1 MRQLISFLISVVLL
15 VLSANSFA
23 IPVRYYFVG
32 EVENSSFGYEGESVE
47 GWYQY
52 DFDTYDPD
60 EPVLYNLFTYY
71 LEVRDL
77 EITES
82 SPTVASYITYFD
94 GAVHD
99 FRLAGESPYDKKSGL
114 GYNMDVFELA
124 FSDSRPDGTPEA
136 FIPNPS
142 NLDLSHMQT
151 GNFEIYGHAPALL
164 PDGNIEVF
172 WLTGSLT
179 QVDTYDVPESGALML
194 FTIGL
199 FLLAVI
205 RLQHRR

>member
-1 MRQLISFLISVVLL
+1 MRQLISFFISVVLL

-32 EVENSSFGYEGESVE
+32 EVENSSFGYEGASVA

-52 DFDTYDPD
+52 DFDTYDPA

-71 LEVRDL
+71 LKVNDL

-82 SPTVASYITYFD
+82 FPSVASYITYFD
-94 GAVHD
+94 GAVYD

-114 GYNMDVFELA
+114 DYEMDVFELA
-124 FSDSRPDGTPEA
+124 FSDNRSAGIPEA
-136 FIPNPS
+136 FIPTPS
-142 NLDLSHMQT
+142 NLDLSHMLT
-151 GNFEIYGHAPALL
+151 GNFEIYGHSLTLL
-164 PDGNIEVF
+164 PDGNTGVF
-172 WLTGSLT
+172 WLTGALT
-179 QVDTYDVPESGALML
+179 QVDSYDVPESGSLML

-199 FLLAVI
+199 FLLMVI